1 MTQYAFILM
10 SFLPLSPVFDMFDVM
25 RTRFF
30 QGLENELNQV
40 RDATRNE
47 SFKSKQVSYSEHR
60 LADGTVVSDS
70 TQTKVVNNVST
81 TVRVQ
86 RVGDRELK
94 TITTTRTG
102 EQPTI
107 ERFVKNMEPS
117 QVPQFLTDFSQDP
130 YEEPQVQPDG
140 WRRLE

>member
-1 MTQYAFILM
+1 M

-47 SFKSKQVSYSEHR
+47 NFKSKQVSYSEHR
-60 LADGTVVSDS
+60 LADGTIVSDS

-102 EQPTI
+102 EKPTT
-107 ERFVKNMEPS
+107 ERFIKNMEPS

-130 YEEPQVQPDG
+130 YEEPEVQPDG